1 MLFVFFSPK
10 DEKTFILTSSA
21 TLRTSATRDTDF
33 KILP

>member
-10 DEKTFILTSSA
+10 DEKNFWFFA